1 MQADQTV
8 EVLYESEADYPGIS
22 GMWSLTPW
30 PGADSHSLVVLSF
43 ASNSRAMAT
52 GNQLCPLSITAA
64 CINLSITFRVLRA
77 IWGQQTINP

>member
-52 GNQLCPLSITAA
+52 GNQLCSSSIIAA
-64 CINLSITFRVLRA
+64 CMCK
-77 IWGQQTINP
+77 